1 MMKENLTAIHDAI
14 FDGEETAAKTS
25 TSEALEH
32 QVKPAEILRD
42 AVIPAIKAMG
52 ASMEEGEFFM
62 PEIKMSTKALK
73 AVANILRPSV
83 VPKQDVHTY
92 AVPPWTG
99 VGDTDDIG
107 KYLQAK
113 ATECGNLSERELM
126 GLLDMIAGG
135 LDTHE
140 FTPCKIQAKEVGGK

>member
-1 MMKENLTAIHDAI
+1 MKESLTAIHDAI
-14 FDGEETAAKTS
+14 FDGKETLAKTS
-25 TSEALEH
+25 TSQALED
-32 QVKPAEILRD
+32 QVKPAEILSE

-52 ASMEEGEFFM
+52 ESMEEGDFFM
-62 PEIKMSTKALK
+62 PEVKMSTKALK
-73 AVANILRPSV
+73 AVASILRPSV
-83 VPKQDVHTY
+83 VPQQDVHTY

-113 ATECGNLSERELM
+113 TTECGNLSERELM
-126 GLLDMIAGG
+126 GLLDMVAEG

-140 FTPCKIQAKEVGGK
+140 FTPCKIQATEVGGK